1 MTDAAPPTPADCP
14 AAETAADLAQALAR
28 VQALQAA
35 ATLAPLDWHFVS
47 VLAQRAQTETGAVQA
62 RLMARL
68 SHGLDALQAR
78 LNTPAREA
86 TAPAPATA
94 SPLAELLHAMG
105 VALPAPA
112 HANTPA
118 GRSAPAAHSPVLP
131 SPRPEL
137 KSVGRMRKTLSRL
150 KVRQQVSQ
158 ALAQPPEH
166 AGPINS
172 QMLVLRS
179 LALMQDISPEYLH
192 RFMSH
197 VDALMTLED
206 AQRLPAPGQAVAKNA
221 SKPPRPAKTSA
232 KKIAS

>member
-1 MTDAAPPTPADCP
+1 MSAHAELTDRLD
-14 AAETAADLAQALAR
+14 ALAA
-28 VQALQAA
+28 QGA
-35 ATLAPLDWHFVS
+35 ATRAPLDWHFAT
-47 VLAQRAQTETGAVQA
+47 VLAQRAQAETGAVQA
-62 RLMARL
+62 RLAERLAQALARV
-68 SHGLDALQAR
+68 DAYLAS
-78 LNTPAREA
+78 A
-86 TAPAPATA
+86 APAAMPAGSP
-94 SPLAELLHAMG
+94 SPLAELLEDMG
-105 VALPAPA
+105 AAPLAPLPSAATNSRSPRATAAP
-112 HANTPA
+112 
-118 GRSAPAAHSPVLP
+118 RAAP

-150 KVRQQVSQ
+150 KVRQQLSQ

-206 AQRLPAPGQAVAKNA
+206 AQRLPTAIKANPKG
-221 SKPPRPAKTSA
+221 SKR
-232 KKIAS
+232 

>member
-1 MTDAAPPTPADCP
+1 MSAHAALHERFD
-14 AAETAADLAQALAR
+14 ALAA
-28 VQALQAA
+28 QGAA
-35 ATLAPLDWHFVS
+35 ARAPLDWHFAT
-47 VLAQRAQTETGAVQA
+47 VLAQRAENASGAVQA
-62 RLMARL
+62 RLAE
-68 SHGLDALQAR
+68 R
-78 LNTPAREA
+78 LNEA
-86 TAPAPATA
+86 LTRLERAVAAPKASPVASGA
-94 SPLAELLHAMG
+94 SPLAALLDEMG
-105 VALPAPA
+105 APPIA
-112 HANTPA
+112 PMP
-118 GRSAPAAHSPVLP
+118 SPAAAGLSPRGTSATPRNVP

-206 AQRLPAPGQAVAKNA
+206 AQRLPLPGQAAAKA
-221 SKPPRPAKTSA
+221 AKATSKGAGKSSKR
-232 KKIAS
+232 

>member
-1 MTDAAPPTPADCP
+1 MSPMSAHAALH
-14 AAETAADLAQALAR
+14 ERLNALAA
-28 VQALQAA
+28 QGAA
-35 ATLAPLDWHFVS
+35 ARAPLDWHFVT
-47 VLAQRAQTETGAVQA
+47 VLAQRTEAETGAVQA
-62 RLMARL
+62 RLAERLSQALARL
-68 SHGLDALQAR
+68 DAQLSTAVQSANPVAGSASP
-78 LNTPAREA
+78 LAALLEDMGAAPL
-86 TAPAPATA
+86 APAPATVA
-94 SPLAELLHAMG
+94 SGQSPRT
-105 VALPAPA
+105 
-112 HANTPA
+112 TPA
-118 GRSAPAAHSPVLP
+118 ATRNAP

-158 ALAQPPEH
+158 ALAQPPQH

-206 AQRLPAPGQAVAKNA
+206 AQRLPVPGQAPAKVGKATAKAASKNA
-221 SKPPRPAKTSA
+221 KR
-232 KKIAS
+232 

>member
-1 MTDAAPPTPADCP
+1 MSAHAALQERFD
-14 AAETAADLAQALAR
+14 ALAA
-28 VQALQAA
+28 QGAA
-35 ATLAPLDWHFVS
+35 ARAPLDWHFATA
-47 VLAQRAQTETGAVQA
+47 LAQRAANTSGAVQVRLTERLNEALA
-62 RLMARL
+62 RL
-68 SHGLDALQAR
+68 DAHL
-78 LNTPAREA
+78 A
-86 TAPAPATA
+86 TTSPCASPTASGA
-94 SPLAELLHAMG
+94 SPLAALLEGMG
-105 VALPAPA
+105 AAPTPPATATVARGNSPRNGTA
-112 HANTPA
+112 TP
-118 GRSAPAAHSPVLP
+118 RSTA

-166 AGPINS
+166 AGPMNS

-206 AQRLPAPGQAVAKNA
+206 AQRLPMPV
-221 SKPPRPAKTSA
+221 KT
-232 KKIAS
+232 KGGKR

>member
-1 MTDAAPPTPADCP
+1 MSLRAELTERLDALAAQGAATRAPLDWHFATVLAQR
-14 AAETAADLAQALAR
+14 AQAETGAVQASLSERLAQALAR
-28 VQALQAA
+28 VE
-35 ATLAPLDWHFVS
+35 
-47 VLAQRAQTETGAVQA
+47 AQLTR
-62 RLMARL
+62 
-68 SHGLDALQAR
+68 
-78 LNTPAREA
+78 
-86 TAPAPATA
+86 PAPAA
-94 SPLAELLHAMG
+94 VPASSPSPLAELLEDMG
-105 VALPAPA
+105 AALLAPPAVATGAGQSPRAASAAPRKA
-112 HANTPA
+112 
-118 GRSAPAAHSPVLP
+118 P

-206 AQRLPAPGQAVAKNA
+206 AQKLPTPGQTPAKAGKAPVKAPGKNA
-221 SKPPRPAKTSA
+221 KR
-232 KKIAS
+232 

>member
-1 MTDAAPPTPADCP
+1 MSAHAELTDRLD
-14 AAETAADLAQALAR
+14 ALAA
-28 VQALQAA
+28 QGA
-35 ATLAPLDWHFVS
+35 ATRAPLDWHFAT
-47 VLAQRAQTETGAVQA
+47 VLAQRAQAETGAVQA
-62 RLMARL
+62 RLAERLAQALARV
-68 SHGLDALQAR
+68 DAYLAS
-78 LNTPAREA
+78 A
-86 TAPAPATA
+86 APAAPAA
-94 SPLAELLHAMG
+94 PAAMPAGSPSPLAELLEDMG
-105 VALPAPA
+105 AAPLAPLPSAATNSRSPRATAAPRTA
-112 HANTPA
+112 
-118 GRSAPAAHSPVLP
+118 P

-150 KVRQQVSQ
+150 KVRQQLSQ

-206 AQRLPAPGQAVAKNA
+206 AQRLPTAIKANPKG
-221 SKPPRPAKTSA
+221 SKR
-232 KKIAS
+232 

>member
-1 MTDAAPPTPADCP
+1 MSAHAELTDRLD
-14 AAETAADLAQALAR
+14 ALAA
-28 VQALQAA
+28 QGA
-35 ATLAPLDWHFVS
+35 ATRAPLDWHFAT
-47 VLAQRAQTETGAVQA
+47 VLAQRAQAETGAVQA
-62 RLMARL
+62 RLAERLAQALARV
-68 SHGLDALQAR
+68 DAYLAS
-78 LNTPAREA
+78 A
-86 TAPAPATA
+86 APAAMPAGSP
-94 SPLAELLHAMG
+94 SPLAELLEDMG
-105 VALPAPA
+105 AAPLAPLPSAATNSRSPRATAAPRTA
-112 HANTPA
+112 
-118 GRSAPAAHSPVLP
+118 P

-150 KVRQQVSQ
+150 KVRQQLSQ

-206 AQRLPAPGQAVAKNA
+206 AQRLPTAIKANPKG
-221 SKPPRPAKTSA
+221 SKR
-232 KKIAS
+232 